1 MGGMKK
7 NIFHIRNVLAYVT
20 SVATATMMTSE
31 NIQPSLWKSL
41 STKIVTGQVKNI
53 ILSMFSPEVLNLF
66 SLSPEKNCQALHRCH
81 NIFKKSNF
89 FLFRRQL
96 AAAKKMVVL
105 VSLDAQDSSLERNT
119 VINETLKK
127 SERETSW
134 KEKNKVKSEV
144 KIPK

>member
-66 SLSPEKNCQALHRCH
+66 FLLNLFSLSPEKNCQALHRCH

-89 FLFRRQL
+89 FLCRRQL
-96 AAAKKMVVL
+96 AAAKKMVV
-105 VSLDAQDSSLERNT
+105 S
-119 VINETLKK
+119 
-127 SERETSW
+127 
-134 KEKNKVKSEV
+134 
-144 KIPK
+144 

>member
-1 MGGMKK
+1 MKK

-53 ILSMFSPEVLNLF
+53 ILSMFSPEVLNLFFLLNLF

-127 SERETSW
+127 SERETS
-134 KEKNKVKSEV
+134 
-144 KIPK
+144 

>member
-1 MGGMKK
+1 MKK

-66 SLSPEKNCQALHRCH
+66 FYGQNCMIIIEKYQQ
-81 NIFKKSNF
+81 KPS
-89 FLFRRQL
+89 
-96 AAAKKMVVL
+96 
-105 VSLDAQDSSLERNT
+105 
-119 VINETLKK
+119 
-127 SERETSW
+127 
-134 KEKNKVKSEV
+134 
-144 KIPK
+144 